1 MSKVNL
7 VLDPVIERRVP
18 INTVDAPCENSA
30 VSWAAILAGAAG
42 AAALSLLLIILGTG
56 LGFSALSPW
65 RMEGISATTFGVATI
80 AWLSFTQLAA
90 SGIGGYLAGRL
101 RTKWLDVHTD
111 EVYFRDTAHGFLTW
125 AIASLLTAVILTSVM
140 SSIGSGVRAG
150 AEVVGKAAATAA
162 GTAAGS
168 TAMLGATGGNAD
180 EEDTSLGYFI
190 DSLFRANSSS
200 SAKNSA
206 PQANQR
212 LQDPLTEPA
221 TPEANEPA
229 PQIMAGRE
237 APPVNDQI
245 PDLMSEKNTPQP
257 QANQQLRVQA
267 SETMQLPTAEVTR
280 IFVRA
285 LYAGSLPQEDKS
297 YIAQLIAQRTDLS
310 QQDAEQRVS
319 QGFEK
324 LRTMLKNAETTAREA
339 ADEARKAS
347 AYAALWMTVAL
358 LLGAFVASLMAV
370 FGGRQRDA

>member
-7 VLDPVIERRVP
+7 GLDTVIERRVP
-18 INTVDAPCENSA
+18 ISTMDAPCENSA

-56 LGFSALSPW
+56 LGFSAVSPW
-65 RMEGISATTFGVATI
+65 RIEGISATTFGVATI

-101 RTKWLDVHTD
+101 RTKWMDVHTD

-150 AEVVGKAAATAA
+150 AEVVGKAAGAAA
-162 GTAAGS
+162 GTATGS
-168 TAMLGATGGNAD
+168 TALLAARGADAD
-180 EEDTSLGYFI
+180 EEGNSLGYFI
-190 DSLFRANSSS
+190 DSLFRADNGSSVG
-200 SAKNSA
+200 NTT
-206 PQANQR
+206 PQANPT
-212 LQDPLTEPA
+212 LQDPLAEQT

-229 PQIMAGRE
+229 PQILAGRE
-237 APPVNDQI
+237 APPVNTVVPETT
-245 PDLMSEKNTPQP
+245 PDRAVPAVYSKS
-257 QANQQLRVQA
+257 NQQS
-267 SETMQLPTAEVTR
+267 SENLQLPTAEVTR
-280 IFVRA
+280 IFARA
-285 LYAGSLPQEDKS
+285 LYAGSLPQEDGS
-297 YIAQLIAQRTDLS
+297 YIARLIAQRTDLS
-310 QQDAEQRVS
+310 QQEAEQRVS
-319 QGFEK
+319 EGFE
-324 LRTMLKNAETTAREA
+324 RVQTMLKNADTTARET

>member
-18 INTVDAPCENSA
+18 INTVDAPCTNSA

-42 AAALSLLLIILGTG
+42 AADLSLLLMILGTG
-56 LGFSALSPW
+56 LGFSAVSPW
-65 RMEGISATTFGVATI
+65 RMEGISATTFGVAAI

-101 RTKWLDVHTD
+101 RTKWMDVHTD

-150 AEVVGKAAATAA
+150 AEVVGKAARAAA

-168 TAMLGATGGNAD
+168 TAMLAAKGANAD
-180 EEDTSLGYFI
+180 EEGHSLGYFI
-190 DSLFRANSSS
+190 DSLFRANTKG
-200 SAKNSA
+200 SADNTP
-206 PQANQR
+206 PQANQT
-212 LQDPLTEPA
+212 LQDPLAEQA
-221 TPEANEPA
+221 TPQANEPA
-229 PQIMAGRE
+229 PQILAGRE
-237 APPVNDQI
+237 APPVNTVV
-245 PDLMSEKNTPQP
+245 PDTMPDKTTP
-257 QANQQLRVQA
+257 QANSTSNQPS
-267 SETMQLPTAEVTR
+267 SESLQLPTAEVTR
-280 IFVRA
+280 IFARA
-285 LYAGSLPQEDKS
+285 LYNGTLPQEDES

-319 QGFEK
+319 EGFE
-324 LRTMLKNAETTAREA
+324 RVQTMLKNAETTARET
-339 ADEARKAS
+339 ADDARKAS

>member
-18 INTVDAPCENSA
+18 VNTVDAPCANSA

-56 LGFSALSPW
+56 LGFSAVSPW
-65 RMEGISATTFGVATI
+65 RMEGISATTFGVAAI
-80 AWLSFTQLAA
+80 LWLSFTQLAA

-101 RTKWLDVHTD
+101 RTKWMDVHTD

-150 AEVVGKAAATAA
+150 AEVVGKAAGAAA

-168 TAMLGATGGNAD
+168 TAMMTARGADAD
-180 EEDTSLGYFI
+180 EQGNSLGYFI
-190 DSLFRANSSS
+190 DSLFRVNSSS
-200 SAKNSA
+200 SADNTT
-206 PQANQR
+206 PQANPT
-212 LQDPLTEPA
+212 LQDPLVEQT
-221 TPEANEPA
+221 TPQANEPA
-229 PQIMAGRE
+229 PQILAGRE
-237 APPVNDQI
+237 APPVNTVV
-245 PDLMSEKNTPQP
+245 PDTTPDRASP
-257 QANQQLRVQA
+257 AVNSKSNQQ
-267 SETMQLPTAEVTR
+267 SYESMQRPTAEVTR
-280 IFVRA
+280 IFARA
-285 LYAGSLPQEDKS
+285 LYAGSLPQEDQS
-297 YIAQLIAQRTDLS
+297 YIARLIAQRTDLS

-319 QGFEK
+319 EGFE
-324 LRTMLKNAETTAREA
+324 RVHTMLKNAETTAREA